1 MFHRCT
7 GFGKLALYGRY
18 IIIELEGDFIMDI
31 DSRGNSGIVFDI
43 DHYAVHDGP
52 GIRTCIYLKGCF
64 LSCLWC
70 HSPESQSIKPQ
81 LLYAESRCTHC
92 GACTAVCPL
101 DLHSMD
107 KAGHKFKRQ
116 GCITCGR
123 CARVCPSGALFVSGV
138 YMTLEEVVNEAL
150 EDKAFYKNSGG
161 GVTLTGGEVLCQP
174 AFTLRILKALK
185 KEGVHTIAE
194 TSGFG
199 DKQALVDLVPFTDIF
214 YFDYKLGKKE
224 LFKKYTGGDL
234 DVVIENLEALRKKTE
249 SIVLRIPLIP
259 GITDS
264 EENIAPAYELA
275 NKLEIEEV
283 HLLPYN
289 SSADAKYDWCGK
301 SYTLGRLSTR
311 PGLYEE
317 LLNMAPKNIKVSI
330 VK

>member
-1 MFHRCT
+1 MV
-7 GFGKLALYGRY
+7 K
-18 IIIELEGDFIMDI
+18 
-31 DSRGNSGIVFDI
+31 DSGGNSGIVFDI

-52 GIRTCIYLKGCF
+52 GIRTCIFLKGCF

-81 LLYAESRCTHC
+81 LLYSSSRCTHC
-92 GACTAVCPL
+92 GACTTVCPK

-107 KAGHKFKRQ
+107 ADGHKFKRE

-123 CARVCPSGALFVSGV
+123 CARVCPTGALFICGTR
-138 YMTLEEVVNEAL
+138 MTLDEVVNEAL
-150 EDKAFYKNSGG
+150 EDMAFYKNSGG

-174 AFTLRILKALK
+174 AFTLRILQALK
-185 KEGVHTIAE
+185 KEEVQVHTIVE

-199 DKQALVDLVPFTDIF
+199 NKRDLIDLVPYTDIF

-224 LFKKYTGGDL
+224 LFKKYTGGDW
-234 DVVIENLEALRKKTE
+234 DVVLENLKALREKTQ

-264 EENIAPAYELA
+264 VENINSAYEVA
-275 NKLEIEEV
+275 NKLKIGVV

-289 SSADAKYDWCGK
+289 SSADAKYDWCGMNY
-301 SYTLGRLSTR
+301 SLGKLSAR

-317 LLNMAPKNIKVSI
+317 LLNMAPKDIKVS
-330 VK
+330 VVR